1 MKGSLNV
8 MKDIKKEFNKLSK
21 QGKFNFHCY
30 IISVIITI
38 TLLFMGLTI
47 LSLRD
52 TVTKQS
58 YEIEKLEQKMNR
70 LENIQ
75 NSLIVHIHKV
85 GG

>member
-1 MKGSLNV
+1 

-21 QGKFNFHCY
+21 QGKFNFHFY

-38 TLLFMGLTI
+38 TLLLMCLTI
-47 LSLRD
+47 LSLSDR
-52 TVTKQS
+52 VTKQY
-58 YEIEKLEQKMNR
+58 YEIEQLEQKMNR

-75 NSLIVHIHKV
+75 NSLIVHIHRV